1 MGIRGLLVIFCIF
14 VIMLAVNLE
23 VPLYQ
28 TYARISG
35 YGTESTSFVFAAYVL
50 GLLPT
55 MFFFGGVSDR
65 LGRKRVLFM
74 ALFLA
79 LMATVIMVMN
89 PTMPTLFFARI
100 LQGIGVGLCL
110 GTGSAYLVE
119 LTDSPHHVP
128 VYAGFATTLGIGSGA
143 LITNISLLYKHTP
156 VPVSYWATC
165 AVTLLC
171 LFLATFLP
179 ESRKLLK
186 TPLTRLPHF
195 PSGTVI
201 FSLTIIVAWAVTGVI
216 IALLPFEL
224 EHNHL
229 GAWVGVMVFLAIST
243 GIFVQ
248 PWARR
253 LSPSHAVKTGMV
265 LVSASY
271 LFLLVGSWQ
280 GMIGLILM
288 GAVLG
293 GISSFGFSYIGS
305 LSAVVQRSQNETARA
320 VSGYFLCA
328 YLGLGV
334 PAVLVGFLGKRFGL
348 LSALFAF
355 GVLIVLMNFVLWIR
369 LNSIGKVHC
378 Q

>member
-14 VIMLAVNLE
+14 VVMLSVNLE

-35 YGTESTSFVFAAYVL
+35 YGTGATSFVFAAYVL

-65 LGRKRVLFM
+65 LGRKRVLLV

-79 LMATVIMVMN
+79 LMATVSMVMIS
-89 PTMPTLFFARI
+89 TMLTLFFARV

-110 GTGSAYLVE
+110 GTGTAYLVE
-119 LTDSPHHVP
+119 LTDKPQHIP
-128 VYAGFATTLGIGSGA
+128 VYTGIATTLGIGSGA
-143 LITNISLLYKHTP
+143 LITNISLLYKHTS
-156 VPVSYWATC
+156 VPISYWATC

-171 LFLATFLP
+171 FFLATFLP
-179 ESRKLLK
+179 ESRKLLE

-229 GAWVGVMVFLAIST
+229 GAWVGIMVFLAIST
-243 GIFVQ
+243 GVLVQ
-248 PWARR
+248 PWARH
-253 LSPSHAVKTGMV
+253 LSPSHAVKTGML

-271 LFLLVGSWQ
+271 LFLFVGSWR
-280 GMIGLILM
+280 GMIGLILI
-288 GAVLG
+288 GAFLG

-334 PAVLVGFLGKRFGL
+334 PAVLVGFLGQIFGL

-355 GVLIVLMNFVLWIR
+355 GLLIVLMNSVLWIR
-369 LNSIGKVHC
+369 LNTIGKVHC

>member
-1 MGIRGLLVIFCIF
+1 MGIRGFLVIFCIF

-35 YGTESTSFVFAAYVL
+35 YGAGATSFVFAAYVL

-65 LGRKRVLFM
+65 LGRKRVLLV

-79 LMATVIMVMN
+79 LMATVSVVMT
-89 PTMPTLFFARI
+89 PTMPTLFFARV

-119 LTDSPHHVP
+119 LTDNPHHVP
-128 VYAGFATTLGIGSGA
+128 AYAGLATTLGIGSGA
-143 LITNISLLYKHTP
+143 LITSISLLYKPTP
-156 VPVSYWATC
+156 IPVSYWATC

-171 LFLATFLP
+171 LFLTTFLP
-179 ESRKLLK
+179 ESRKCLEA
-186 TPLTRLPHF
+186 PLTRLPHF
-195 PSGTVI
+195 PSGTLL

-224 EHNHL
+224 ERNHL
-229 GAWVGVMVFLAIST
+229 GSWVGVMVFLSIST
-243 GIFVQ
+243 GVLVQ

-253 LSPSHAVKTGMV
+253 LSPFHAVKTGMV
-265 LVSASY
+265 LVSVSY
-271 LFLLVGSWQ
+271 LFLFIGSCQ
-280 GMIGLILM
+280 GMIGLILI

-305 LSAVVQRSQNETARA
+305 LSEIVQKSQNDTARA

-334 PAVLVGFLGKRFGL
+334 PTVLVGFLGKITGL
-348 LSALFAF
+348 LTALFVF
-355 GVLIVLMNFVLWIR
+355 GVSVVFLNAVLWMR
-369 LNSIGKVHC
+369 LNSIGKIHC
-378 Q
+378 

>member
-1 MGIRGLLVIFCIF
+1 MGIRGLLVIFSIF
-14 VIMLAVNLE
+14 VVMLSVNLE

-79 LMATVIMVMN
+79 LMATVVMVMN
-89 PTMPTLFFARI
+89 PTMPTLFFARV
-100 LQGIGVGLCL
+100 LQGVGVGLCL

-119 LTDSPHHVP
+119 LTNKPHHVP

-143 LITNISLLYKHTP
+143 LITNISLLYKHSP

-165 AVTLLC
+165 AVTMLC
-171 LFLATFLP
+171 LLLATFLP
-179 ESRKLLK
+179 ESRKFLE

-195 PSGTVI
+195 PSGTVV
-201 FSLTIIVAWAVTGVI
+201 FSLTIIVSWAVTGVI

-224 EHNHL
+224 EHKHL
-229 GAWVGVMVFLAIST
+229 GTWVGVMVFLAIST
-243 GIFVQ
+243 GILVQ

-305 LSAVVQRSQNETARA
+305 LSAVVQRSQHETARA

-334 PAVLVGFLGKRFGL
+334 PAVLVGFLGKIFGL
-348 LSALFAF
+348 LPALFAF
-355 GVLIVLMNFVLWIR
+355 GVLIVLMNFVLR
-369 LNSIGKVHC
+369 
-378 Q
+378 